1 MCGIVGVLSFTNSAF
16 QVSEPYL
23 TRMRDV
29 MSHRGPDGA
38 GIFVS
43 GDRRLGFGFRRLAI
57 IDLSERAMQ
66 PMSNEDGTLWV
77 VFNGEIYNHAEI
89 RKELEARGGHRWKTD
104 HSDTEVIL
112 HAFEEWG
119 IDCVHKFRGM
129 FAIALWDAKR
139 RQLWLIRDRIGVKPL
154 YYSIHHGRI
163 TFASEIKALLEDEQQ
178 QRSVNEEALYHYLSF
193 NATPAPHTLFS
204 GIQKLAPGT
213 WLRVN
218 EDGQVQQCRYWDVWD
233 HTQPLTNA
241 SEDEIAERILSELR
255 TSVKL
260 RKISDV
266 PVGVFLSGGI
276 DSSTN
281 AALFSDGDG
290 QPVRTFSIGYDH
302 EYPSYPSELP
312 YARKIAQKVG
322 AEHHELLLKENDL
335 FESLPL
341 IIRHQDEPLADP
353 VCVPVYYVSKLARDA
368 GVKVCQVGEG
378 SDELFWGYKY
388 WKDSLRLQRFRD
400 LLPIP
405 GALRNLG
412 LAGLNFAERGRKASY
427 DRQFSCEVLRRAL
440 LNRPVFWGG
449 AEVFS
454 DSQKQQLLS
463 PRLRK
468 RFAGLSSWEA
478 LRPIRQ
484 RFEEKAWEPSPLNW
498 MSYLDLNLRLP
509 ELLLM
514 RVDKMSMAVS
524 LEARVPFLD
533 HKFVE
538 LAMSI
543 PEEIKTKSGVLKYI
557 LKKAVRGVIPDE
569 LIDRKKQGF
578 AVPVYEWY
586 HAKFGEYVSKE
597 MKDFCEN
604 TDLFQFEGTLPFLK
618 RRGWALLNVALWWK
632 QYIGSGST
640 PPQPFLAP
648 APLRSESN
656 THRRVPLTVEP
667 SMGTASSGQ
676 SGGRS

>member
-1 MCGIVGVLSFTNSAF
+1 
-16 QVSEPYL
+16 
-23 TRMRDV
+23 MRDV

-38 GIFVS
+38 GNFLS
-43 GDRRLGFGFRRLAI
+43 ADRRLGLGFRRLAI
-57 IDLSERAMQ
+57 IDLSEKAMQ

-89 RKELEARGGHRWKTD
+89 RAELEKRGGHCWKTD

-119 IDCVHKFRGM
+119 IDCLHKFRGM

-178 QRSVNEEALYHYLSF
+178 QRGVNEEALYYYLSF

-218 EDGQVQQCRYWDVWD
+218 EDGHVQECRYWDVWD
-233 HTQPLTNA
+233 HTQPLTNV
-241 SEDEIAERILSELR
+241 SEAEIAERILSELR

-281 AALFSDGDG
+281 AALFSEGEG
-290 QPVRTFSIGYDH
+290 QPVRTFSIGYDR
-302 EYPSYPSELP
+302 EYESYQNELH
-312 YARKIAQKVG
+312 YARRMANEVG
-322 AEHHELLLKENDL
+322 AEHHELRLRENDL
-335 FESLPL
+335 LDSLPQ

-368 GVKVCQVGEG
+368 GVIVCQVGEG

-388 WKDSLRLQRFRD
+388 WRDSLRLQRLRNS
-400 LLPIP
+400 LPIP
-405 GALRNLG
+405 NALRNLG
-412 LAGLNFAERGRKASY
+412 LAGLNFVERGRSSSY
-427 DRQFSCEVLRRAL
+427 RHQFSCEVLRRAL
-440 LNRPVFWGG
+440 SNRPVFWGG

-454 DSQKQQLLS
+454 DSQKRQLLS

-468 RFAGLSSWEA
+468 QFAELSSWEA

-543 PEEIKTKSGVLKYI
+543 PQAVKTRNGVLKYI

-578 AVPVYEWY
+578 GVPVYEWY
-586 HAKFGEYVSKE
+586 HTKFGEYLVKE

-604 TDLFQFEGTLPFLK
+604 TDLFQFEGVQPFLK
-618 RRGWALLNVALWWK
+618 KRGWALLNVALWWK
-632 QYIGSGST
+632 QYIGSPTAVPHGLSGAVPSET
-640 PPQPFLAP
+640 QPVD
-648 APLRSESN
+648 LR
-656 THRRVPLTVEP
+656 TVPLSAVTGV
-667 SMGTASSGQ
+667 
-676 SGGRS
+676 

>member
-1 MCGIVGVLSFTNSAF
+1 L
-16 QVSEPYL
+16 
-23 TRMRDV
+23 
-29 MSHRGPDGA
+29 
-38 GIFVS
+38 
-43 GDRRLGFGFRRLAI
+43 GFRRLAI

-89 RKELEARGGHRWKTD
+89 RAELERRGGHRWKTD

-119 IDCVHKFRGM
+119 IDCLQKFRGM
-129 FAIALWDAKR
+129 FAIAPWDAKKH
-139 RQLWLIRDRIGVKPL
+139 QLWLIRDRIGVKPL

-163 TFASEIKALLEDEQQ
+163 TFASEIKALLEDGEQE
-178 QRSVNEEALYHYLSF
+178 RAVNEEALYYYLSF

-218 EDGQVQQCRYWDVWD
+218 EDGHVNECRYWDVWD

-241 SEDEIAERILSELR
+241 SEAEIAERILSELR

-281 AALFSDGDG
+281 AALFSEGEG
-290 QPVRTFSIGYDH
+290 QPVKTFSIGYDR
-302 EYPSYPSELP
+302 EYESYQNELH
-312 YARKIAQKVG
+312 YARRMADEVG
-322 AEHHELLLKENDL
+322 ADHHELRLRESDLLD
-335 FESLPL
+335 SLPL

-353 VCVPVYYVSKLARDA
+353 VCMPVYFVSKLARDS
-368 GVKVCQVGEG
+368 GVTVCQVGEG

-388 WKDSLRLQRFRD
+388 WRDSLRVQRLAN

-405 GALRNLG
+405 NALKNLG
-412 LAGLNFAERGRKASY
+412 LAGLDFVEGRRASFPH
-427 DRQFSCEVLRRAL
+427 QFSCEVLRRAL
-440 LNRPVFWGG
+440 SNRPVFWGG

-454 DSQKQQLLS
+454 DSQKQRLLS

-468 RFAGLSSWEA
+468 RFAGFSSWEA
-478 LRPIRQ
+478 LRPIRE
-484 RFEEKAWEPSPLNW
+484 RFDQKSWDPSPLNW
-498 MSYLDLNLRLP
+498 MTYLDLNLRLP

-543 PEEIKTKSGVLKYI
+543 PQAMKTRNGVLKYI

-578 AVPVYEWY
+578 AVPVYDWHHTKY
-586 HAKFGEYVSKE
+586 GEYVANE
-597 MKDFCEN
+597 MKDFCEK
-604 TDLFQFEGTLPFLK
+604 TDLLQFEGVSPFLK

-632 QYIGSGST
+632 QYIGS
-640 PPQPFLAP
+640 PAAAP
-648 APLRSESN
+648 HAVSEP
-656 THRRVPLTVEP
+656 VPLKTQQVDLRGSP
-667 SMGTASSGQ
+667 RFAQ
-676 SGGRS
+676 KIVAQ

>member
-1 MCGIVGVLSFTNSAF
+1 MCGIVGALSFTNSAF
-16 QVSEPYL
+16 RVSEPYL
-23 TRMRDV
+23 TLMRDV
-29 MSHRGPDGA
+29 MAHRGPDGA

-43 GDRRLGFGFRRLAI
+43 PDRRLGLGFRRLAI

-89 RKELEARGGHRWKTD
+89 RAELERRGGHRWKTD

-119 IDCVHKFRGM
+119 IDCLQKFRGM
-129 FAIALWDAKR
+129 FAIALWDAKKH
-139 RQLWLIRDRIGVKPL
+139 QLWLVRDRLGVKPL
-154 YYSIHHGRI
+154 YYSLHHGRI
-163 TFASEIKALLEDEQQ
+163 TFASEIKALLEDEEQ
-178 QRSVNEEALYHYLSF
+178 QRGVNEEALYYYLSF
-193 NATPAPHTLFS
+193 NATPAPYTLFS

-218 EDGQVQQCRYWDVWD
+218 EDGHVHESRYWDVWD
-233 HTQPLTNA
+233 HTQPLTNV
-241 SEDEIAERILSELR
+241 SEAEIAERILSELR

-281 AALFSDGDG
+281 AALFSEGES
-290 QPVRTFSIGYDH
+290 QPVKTFSIGYDR
-302 EYPSYPSELP
+302 EYESYQNELH
-312 YARKIAQKVG
+312 YARRMADEVG
-322 AEHHELLLKENDL
+322 ADHHELRLRESDLLD
-335 FESLPL
+335 SLPL

-353 VCVPVYYVSKLARDA
+353 VCMPVYFVSKLARDS
-368 GVKVCQVGEG
+368 GVTVCQVGEG

-388 WKDSLRLQRFRD
+388 WRDSLRVQRLRNS
-400 LLPIP
+400 LPIP
-405 GALRNLG
+405 DALRNVG
-412 LAGLNFAERGRKASY
+412 LAGLNFA
-427 DRQFSCEVLRRAL
+427 DRVGGFRNQFSCEVLRRAL
-440 LNRPVFWGG
+440 SNRPVFWGG

-454 DSQKQQLLS
+454 DSQKQRLLS

-478 LRPIRQ
+478 LQPIRQ
-484 RFEEKAWEPSPLNW
+484 RFEEKAWETSPLNW
-498 MSYLDLNLRLP
+498 MTYLDLNLRLP

-543 PEEIKTKSGVLKYI
+543 PQKVKTRGGVLKYI

-578 AVPVYEWY
+578 GVPVYEWY
-586 HAKFGEYVSKE
+586 YTKYGEYVARE

-604 TDLFQFEGTLPFLK
+604 TDLFQFEGVLPYLK

-632 QYIGSGST
+632 QYVGSSAPQPHAIPGPVPLDT
-640 PPQPFLAP
+640 PPVNH
-648 APLRSESN
+648 RS
-656 THRRVPLTVEP
+656 VPLSVAG
-667 SMGTASSGQ
+667 GT
-676 SGGRS
+676 

>member
-1 MCGIVGVLSFTNSAF
+1 MCGIVGVLSFTSSNF
-16 QVSEPYL
+16 RVSDFYL

-43 GDRRLGFGFRRLAI
+43 GDRRLGLGFRRLAI

-89 RKELEARGGHRWKTD
+89 RAELESRGGHRWKTD

-112 HAFEEWG
+112 HSFEQWG

-129 FAIALWDAKR
+129 FAIALWDAKK

-154 YYSIHHGRI
+154 YYSIHHGRL
-163 TFASEIKALLEDEQQ
+163 TFASEIKALLEDDEQQ
-178 QRSVNEEALYHYLSF
+178 RAVNEEALYYYLSF
-193 NATPAPHTLFS
+193 NATPAPLTLFS

-213 WLRVN
+213 WIRVN
-218 EDGQVQQCRYWDVWD
+218 EDGRVQESRYWDVWD
-233 HTQPLTNA
+233 HTEPLTKA
-241 SEDEIAERILSELR
+241 SEAEIAERILCELR

-281 AALFSDGDG
+281 AALFSEGHG
-290 QPVRTFSIGYDH
+290 KPVQTFSIGYDK
-302 EYPSYPSELP
+302 EYESYPSELR
-312 YARKIAQKVG
+312 YARMIAQKVG
-322 AEHHELLLKENDL
+322 ADHHELLLKESDL
-335 FESLPL
+335 LDSLPL

-353 VCVPVYYVSKLARDA
+353 VCMPVYFVSKLARDA
-368 GVKVCQVGEG
+368 GVIVCQVGEG
-378 SDELFWGYKY
+378 ADELFCGYPY
-388 WKDSLRLQRFRD
+388 WNASLRLQRFRN
-400 LLPIP
+400 LLPVP
-405 GALRNLG
+405 NSLRNLG
-412 LAGLNFAERGRKASY
+412 LAGLDFVERGRNASY
-427 DRQFSCEVLRRAL
+427 RRQFSCEVLRRAL
-440 LNRPVFWGG
+440 SNRPVFWGG

-454 DSQKQQLLS
+454 DSQKRRFLS
-463 PRLRK
+463 PRLGK
-468 RFAGLSSWEA
+468 KFSELSSWEA
-478 LRPIRQ
+478 LRPIHQ
-484 RFEEKAWEPSPLNW
+484 RFEERAWEPSPLNW
-498 MSYLDLNLRLP
+498 MTYLDLNLRLP

-543 PEEIKTKSGVLKYI
+543 PEAVKTRNGVLKYI
-557 LKKAVRGVIPDE
+557 LKKSVRGVIPDE

-578 AVPVYEWY
+578 GVPVYEWY
-586 HAKFGEYVSKE
+586 YTKFGEYLMKE
-597 MKDFCEN
+597 MKDFCKN
-604 TDLFQFEGTLPFLK
+604 TDLFQFEGVSPFLK
-618 RRGWALLNVALWWK
+618 KRGWALLNLALWWK
-632 QYIGSGST
+632 QYISSPVAAPQALSG
-640 PPQPFLAP
+640 P
-648 APLRSESN
+648 
-656 THRRVPLTVEP
+656 VPLDTQPVNL
-667 SMGTASSGQ
+667 Q
-676 SGGRS
+676 SISLSAGRGA